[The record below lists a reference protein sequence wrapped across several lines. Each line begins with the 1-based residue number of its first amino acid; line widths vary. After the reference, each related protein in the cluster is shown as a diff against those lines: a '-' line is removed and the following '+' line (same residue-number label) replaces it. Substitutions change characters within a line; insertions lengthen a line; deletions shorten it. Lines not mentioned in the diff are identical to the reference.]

1 MVLARMD
8 VARMDVARMDVARM
22 DVAGMDVAGRNGE
35 SGLHLLCLW
44 IGCRAGGCVRAG
56 ILMRARG

>member
-35 SGLHLLCLW
+35 SGLHLGLGMQGRKGVGRW
-44 IGCRAGGCVRAG
+44 
-56 ILMRARG
+56 RG